1 MSSKQFSNV
10 KELRKSYSLTQ
21 DEMSYFIGIS
31 VRNYREKERGNIPF
45 SQIEIMK
52 MILLFDLNPDDVF
65 HLFYIKCI
73 NASFW
78 KRDNVLTKQKEN
90 VLNIMNSRKIK
101 NL

>member
-1 MSSKQFSNV
+1 MSNKSFSNV
-10 KELRKSYSLTQ
+10 RELRKSYSLTQ

-52 MILLFDLNPDDVF
+52 IILLFDLNPDDVYR
-65 HLFYIKCI
+65 LFYTKCI
-73 NASFW
+73 NSSFW
-78 KRDNVLTKQKEN
+78 KRNDVLTKQKQN
-90 VLNIMNSRKIK
+90 VLNLMNSRKIK